1 MLYDD
6 VTGCLSS
13 TSVSGSYVA
22 KKAETEIVTLA
33 LLHSKKLT
41 KRVIQVNAL
50 TDMSKKSKDRLRH
63 PAL

>member
-41 KRVIQVNAL
+41 KRVKHLSFNL
-50 TDMSKKSKDRLRH
+50 MH
-63 PAL
+63 